1 MTGYNNQIPLLYG
14 CHKVVFQKILRA
26 SFSIVIVVIKISK
39 LRNIF
44 VKGEREE
51 YYRIDQLGV
60 WQEQQKRERK

>member
-1 MTGYNNQIPLLYG
+1 MSGYNNQIPLLYG

-26 SFSIVIVVIKISK
+26 SFYCYCCHKNLK
-39 LRNIF
+39 TEKYFRQR
-44 VKGEREE
+44 GEGE